1 MRQKLRSAFLAGTS
15 VNLNLVTYSETRRS
29 VLHRI
34 IFGEGPHV
42 FFEKF
47 WSPLSYA
54 NHMQFERQKSQF
66 YPYRYGFTG
75 KYFDICIFS
84 SDTVLLSFSILFFIY
99 FILVVA
105 RPRCSHP
112 RTSNIME
119 VILLFAVIISIS
131 RASEHENS
139 QENEEYLMVDS
150 GRRSSKDMKISFTHG
165 SVTKILVWNISIP
178 YQDYYFFVGL
188 VLE

>member
-1 MRQKLRSAFLAGTS
+1 
-15 VNLNLVTYSETRRS
+15 
-29 VLHRI
+29 
-34 IFGEGPHV
+34 
-42 FFEKF
+42 
-47 WSPLSYA
+47 
-54 NHMQFERQKSQF
+54 MQFERQKSQF

-112 RTSNIME
+112 RTSNKME

-150 GRRSSKDMKISFTHG
+150 GRRSSKDMKDIFYARVGHQNSGMKYFYSLPRLLQKQNT
-165 SVTKILVWNISIP
+165 SSSDWSWNK
-178 YQDYYFFVGL
+178 G
-188 VLE
+188 